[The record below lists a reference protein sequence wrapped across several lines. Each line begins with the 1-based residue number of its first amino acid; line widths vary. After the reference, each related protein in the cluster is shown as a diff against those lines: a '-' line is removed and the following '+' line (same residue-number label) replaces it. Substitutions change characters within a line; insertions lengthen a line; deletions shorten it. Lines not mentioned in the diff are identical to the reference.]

1 MLQPKRYIPLI
12 SFLGAM
18 IISGNA
24 MAHTTVMSK
33 NTPDSYNSRD
43 ELEGNTSLN
52 HFSIPH
58 GCDGQSIRAQSVVFP
73 NGADSIAERT
83 DSEESVNLQDHIE
96 GNPVMGAKPAVNSLF
111 KKIKALE
118 GPVPAFTSHG
128 SETTE
133 DTRALVFTKGK
144 LKDGDLG
151 LLPWRA
157 TFPTFKSDSCTTALT
172 VYIAIANYCTKSTD
186 ENDDDRADIWM
197 GHTTDKYDDE
207 DVVSVDFWPYLKVVR
222 DLENNPLPE
231 GCDEGFEISVYPSD
245 EAIDEYL
252 PVDGYWPAK
261 GKNGKGGKKD
271 KDDDDHGDHSG
282 HNH

>member
-83 DSEESVNLQDHIE
+83 DTGESGYLAGHIK
-96 GNPVMGAKPAVNSLF
+96 GNPGR
-111 KKIKALE
+111 
-118 GPVPAFTSHG
+118 G
-128 SETTE
+128 SE
-133 DTRALVFTKGK
+133 
-144 LKDGDLG
+144 
-151 LLPWRA
+151 P
-157 TFPTFKSDSCTTALT
+157 
-172 VYIAIANYCTKSTD
+172 
-186 ENDDDRADIWM
+186 
-197 GHTTDKYDDE
+197 
-207 DVVSVDFWPYLKVVR
+207 
-222 DLENNPLPE
+222 
-231 GCDEGFEISVYPSD
+231 
-245 EAIDEYL
+245 
-252 PVDGYWPAK
+252 
-261 GKNGKGGKKD
+261 
-271 KDDDDHGDHSG
+271 
-282 HNH
+282 